1 MRRLATVALHCR
13 PRRPARRSMPLLP
26 LRPVWRPPRYLCLP
40 DTVDQI
46 EQDPD
51 WRERQRH
58 LARLLADLPG
68 MMRKEPSP

>member
-1 MRRLATVALHCR
+1 
-13 PRRPARRSMPLLP
+13 MPLLP